1 MFAALFTLTLFV
13 ALFQRVF
20 AGLSIDTPQFTQCQ
34 PAEITWNGGNSPYNL
49 IIVSADDV
57 CGNALED
64 LGDFATLSTTFTVNL
79 ASGTQV
85 VLSLEDASGDE
96 AWTGTVTVGAS
107 SDSSCLSS
115 NPSGLPTTTPTP
127 TPTPSTTSSVPT
139 TTIYDPAGA
148 ANAGLAPAS
157 GGALAVRPFSAVT
170 ALSVLVAG
178 VFVSAL

>member
-1 MFAALFTLTLFV
+1 MFAALFTITLFV

-20 AGLSIDTPQFTQCQ
+20 ADMSIDTPQFTQCQ

-57 CGNALED
+57 CGNALDD
-64 LGDFATLSTTFTVNL
+64 LGDFTTLSTTFTVNL

-96 AWTGTVTVGAS
+96 AWSGIITVGDS
-107 SDSSCLSS
+107 SDYSCLSS
-115 NPSGLPTTTPTP
+115 NPSSLPTTTTTTTPTP
-127 TPTPSTTSSVPT
+127 STKSSAPT

-148 ANAGLAPAS
+148 ANAGIAPAS
-157 GGALAVRPFSAVT
+157 GALAVRPFSAVT
-170 ALSVLVAG
+170 VLSVLVAG
-178 VFVSAL
+178 VFVFAL